1 MLKMKP
7 KMLKNRKPALHF
19 FKNPLTRC
27 RDLPLSNG
35 KIPGPGPKARE
46 QRRGQRARPRFLIL
60 LRLFMI
66 ALVSS
71 FMAPLVFADESGKEL
86 EKRDIVFYYGS
97 RPPVEDLR
105 HFDHIVIQPSQI
117 LPHERT
123 ALLNLDALVFAYVSF
138 GEIARNSEDMD
149 RIKTKWSIGV
159 NPAWNSLV
167 MDMTNP
173 AWHEY
178 LLEHHFDRLWR
189 DGYRAFFLD
198 TVDSY
203 LIVTTVGKQ
212 REEQE
217 KGLVA
222 LLAEIKQRFPGCKLI
237 LNRGFEVLDR
247 AAQYADAMVA
257 ESLFH
262 GFDPVTG
269 KHAPTKEE
277 NRTWLLQQL
286 KRAQNEFKVPV
297 IVLDYVDPGDWA
309 EAEKTARAIAKLG
322 YMPWVANGDLT
333 WLGQG
338 RLRLAPRRVLAVING
353 TPAQQMDHELFKHAA
368 MPLEHLGMAIDYW
381 YIDQLPLP
389 VEPLVG
395 RYSGVIT
402 WLAEDRLGRYESLC
416 ARLKSEVDA
425 GVPVVFMGHLPAGVA
440 CRSIVNYEGELQSTT
455 RPLSLEASHDR
466 LGRPAAAPVV
476 GSGTPDIRNP
486 AGGQPWLTLSDGGS
500 LFHPVAVGP
509 WGGFA
514 LNPHVISESAS
525 GRHEWLLDP
534 FSFFKSALRLPEQ
547 PVFDPTTENG
557 RRLGIV
563 EVRGDRLFEKDDQGV
578 EAIDRLQAW
587 IERNPAPV
595 TLGVIE
601 AEVNSEERVAKLRR
615 FTEMPMVR
623 LASHTY
629 SHPFYWGIFEGKT
642 DADEQFYRYSV
653 FMEGYAAEMTRETE
667 GTIGFMQKIAPDS
680 PLLLIWSGDGKPGP
694 APLAAAQKGNLPH
707 YGGGG
712 LHWQSGALSLA
723 DLSPMLRPTQWG
735 TQVLTPLT
743 AEPLFARLWYGE
755 ALNFG
760 KISEW
765 NRELDAAHRMRIASI
780 SINADALLNAR
791 GVELLDQLASEQ
803 RHGDIL
809 SLWVDEYVQRASAF
823 QTASIARSLDGDWS
837 LFGDA
842 LRTVRLARAAMVPQ
856 ISGDV
861 IGYADRNTERYIHFA
876 RNHAMLKPGREK
888 EHAAS
893 PLRLI
898 SASAP
903 LQSWHLNPD
912 GSATFFFEPR
922 GDLAVEVPA
931 SCVLSV
937 NGAALPARPH
947 GSHSMITV
955 PASAAP
961 GEFRLEC

>member
-1 MLKMKP
+1 
-7 KMLKNRKPALHF
+7 
-19 FKNPLTRC
+19 
-27 RDLPLSNG
+27 
-35 KIPGPGPKARE
+35 
-46 QRRGQRARPRFLIL
+46 
-60 LRLFMI
+60 
-66 ALVSS
+66 
-71 FMAPLVFADESGKEL
+71 
-86 EKRDIVFYYGS
+86 
-97 RPPVEDLR
+97 
-105 HFDHIVIQPSQI
+105 
-117 LPHERT
+117 
-123 ALLNLDALVFAYVSF
+123 
-138 GEIARNSEDMD
+138 
-149 RIKTKWSIGV
+149 
-159 NPAWNSLV
+159 
-167 MDMTNP
+167 
-173 AWHEY
+173 
-178 LLEHHFDRLWR
+178 
-189 DGYRAFFLD
+189 
-198 TVDSY
+198 
-203 LIVTTVGKQ
+203 
-212 REEQE
+212 
-217 KGLVA
+217 
-222 LLAEIKQRFPGCKLI
+222 
-237 LNRGFEVLDR
+237 
-247 AAQYADAMVA
+247 
-257 ESLFH
+257 
-262 GFDPVTG
+262 
-269 KHAPTKEE
+269 
-277 NRTWLLQQL
+277 
-286 KRAQNEFKVPV
+286 
-297 IVLDYVDPGDWA
+297 
-309 EAEKTARAIAKLG
+309 
-322 YMPWVANGDLT
+322 
-333 WLGQG
+333 
-338 RLRLAPRRVLAVING
+338 
-353 TPAQQMDHELFKHAA
+353 
-368 MPLEHLGMAIDYW
+368 
-381 YIDQLPLP
+381 
-389 VEPLVG
+389 
-395 RYSGVIT
+395 
-402 WLAEDRLGRYESLC
+402 
-416 ARLKSEVDA
+416 
-425 GVPVVFMGHLPAGVA
+425 
-440 CRSIVNYEGELQSTT
+440 
-455 RPLSLEASHDR
+455 
-466 LGRPAAAPVV
+466 
-476 GSGTPDIRNP
+476 
-486 AGGQPWLTLSDGGS
+486 
-500 LFHPVAVGP
+500 
-509 WGGFA
+509 
-514 LNPHVISESAS
+514 VISESAS